1 MKHYIL
7 LSAAVAIFFSQMH
20 AQSPCACLN
29 NETLDCTQTD
39 QHPESVTISGNSLT
53 FKVSDSPRSLGINPN
68 ARYKAFWIFGDG
80 NFKYY
85 PHGDMTADLATLT
98 QPYTYHRTGT
108 YYAESVLSEKKSNDE
123 PPGTTA
129 RVITVTTT
137 PNQGTTFTTTL
148 TGGNNT
154 LDMLNNDKFRPE
166 YPTAFALSMP
176 ADNANKGIY
185 FFYNSRAENG
195 SYVPDDV
202 QAFEKVLLPD
212 YIRSAN
218 LTYTEGLT
226 RNLPDE
232 IADGISSLSAKFKNY
247 IYVPVNGT
255 AINNM
260 PSGFSEYRF
269 FPFLKTI
276 WEDGLPSCQVAAIS
290 VGNTAPSGSFYTD
303 GRLAQLTN
311 AVDKLFP
318 GTGISSNFQIGSNSG
333 GAVYVR
339 GAMVFDIQMVGSVD
353 PNEIRVMEV
362 TDLKNGY
369 YRAVSKLEACN
380 KGHVAQDVV
389 QVSINDHNH
398 LFSDFKLLSNDTIST
413 VAEHVTK
420 SGIHQWAF
428 DWTALLDDVPLD
440 ASSEKGHHMEMC
452 NDLIFSV
459 VTDAVGLKLLISG
472 DGLELCT
479 RFSLA
484 NTRHLE
490 ECVCNL
496 PVRDMQGSN

>member
-1 MKHYIL
+1 MKHYFL
-7 LSAAVAIFFSQMH
+7 LMAAVALLSLPLN

-98 QPYTYHRTGT
+98 QPYTYHRNGT

-129 RVITVTTT
+129 RWITVTST
-137 PNQGTTFTTTL
+137 PDQGTAFTTTL
-148 TGGNNT
+148 SGGNTT
-154 LDMLNNDKFRPE
+154 LDLLNNDKFRPE
-166 YPTAFALSMP
+166 YPTGFALSIP

-212 YIRSAN
+212 YVKSAN
-218 LTYTEGLT
+218 VNFTQGLT
-226 RNLPDE
+226 SNLPDE
-232 IADGISSLSAKFKNY
+232 IANGISSLTAKFKNY
-247 IYVPVNGT
+247 IYLPVSAT
-255 AINNM
+255 AVNNM

-290 VGNTAPSGSFYTD
+290 VGNTAPSGTFYTD

-318 GTGISSNFQIGSNSG
+318 GTGISSNFQIGTNSG

-339 GAMVFDIQMVGSVD
+339 GAMVFDIQMVGSID
-353 PNEIRVMEV
+353 PNEIEVMEV
-362 TDLKNGY
+362 LDMINGL
-369 YRAVSKLEACN
+369 YRATCRLEACN

-398 LFSDFKLLSNDTIST
+398 LFANFKVISNDTIST
-413 VAEHVTK
+413 VVEHVTK
-420 SGIHQWAF
+420 SGVHQWKF

-440 ASSEKGHHMEMC
+440 VSLEKGHHIEMC
-452 NDLIFSV
+452 NDLLFSV
-459 VTDAVGLKLLISG
+459 ETDAVGLKRLIEG

-484 NTRHLE
+484 NTRLLE

-496 PVRDMQGSN
+496 PVRDAKGAN

>member
-1 MKHYIL
+1 MKHILFFQVLFTL
-7 LSAAVAIFFSQMH
+7 LSLPLH

-53 FKVSDSPRSLGINPN
+53 FRVSDSPRSLGINPN

-108 YYAESVLSEKKSNDE
+108 YHAEPLLSEKKSNRE
-123 PPGTTA
+123 PPAYSA
-129 RVITVTTT
+129 RVVTVTST
-137 PNQGTTFTTTL
+137 PDQGTTFTTTL

-154 LDMLNNDKFRPE
+154 LDLLNSDKFRPK
-166 YPTAFALSMP
+166 YPTGFALSIP
-176 ADNANKGIY
+176 ADNANKGVY

-202 QAFEKVLLPD
+202 QTLEKVLLPD
-212 YIRSAN
+212 YVRSAN
-218 LTYTEGLT
+218 LNYTQGLT
-226 RNLPDE
+226 SNLPDE
-232 IADGISSLSAKFKNY
+232 LANGISSLTSKFKNY
-247 IYVPVNGT
+247 IYLQVNT
-255 AINNM
+255 AAISNM
-260 PSGFSEYRF
+260 PGGFSEYRF

-276 WEDGLPSCQVAAIS
+276 WEEGLPSCQVAAIS

-318 GTGISSNFQIGSNSG
+318 GTGVSSNFQIGSNSG

-339 GAMVFDIQMVGSVD
+339 GATVFDIEMLGVID
-353 PNEIRVMEV
+353 PNGIRVTDV
-362 TDLKNGY
+362 KDLKNGFF
-369 YRAVSKLEACN
+369 RATCQLEACN
-380 KGHVAQDVV
+380 KGRLAEDLVFVT
-389 QVSINDHNH
+389 INDHNH
-398 LFSDFKLLSNDTIST
+398 LFSNLNVLSSDTIST
-413 VAEHVTK
+413 VVEQISK
-420 SGIHQWAF
+420 SGVHQWIF
-428 DWTALLDDVPLD
+428 EWTALLDEVPWEGAFD
-440 ASSEKGHHMEMC
+440 KNHTEIC
-452 NDLIFSV
+452 NDLFFSV
-459 VTDAVGLKLLISG
+459 EMNAEGLKRLIEG

-484 NTRHLE
+484 NTRHPE
-490 ECVCNL
+490 ECVCNSPKKEL
-496 PVRDMQGSN
+496 QGSN